1 MKRNLRRLL
10 VAFTVVIVTL
20 ASNVFPATP
29 SAAASDHGSPD
40 SSTYGL
46 YFSCQYM
53 VQPGDNLFRIGLR
66 YGMNYYTLAY
76 QNGLRDPNLI
86 YAGMRLAIPCSTG
99 YPSQPYPMPAYSM
112 SGYPRSGYPMSG
124 YPRSGY
130 PMSGYPMSG
139 YPMSGY
145 PMSGYPMSGYP
156 MSGYPMSGYPTPS
169 PMSTPPSTGQVMVAM
184 RNIAF
189 NPATITIHAGQTV
202 VWQNDDTASHT
213 TTSGS
218 CPGGVRAPMPGWDS
232 GTLNPGQSY
241 SHTFATT
248 GTFSYYCQIHGAMMQ
263 GTIVVMP

>member
-29 SAAASDHGSPD
+29 SAAAFDRWSPNSSAHG
-40 SSTYGL
+40 STYGCL
-46 YFSCQYM
+46 YV

-66 YGMNYYTLAY
+66 YGMNYYALAY
-76 QNGLRDPNLI
+76 HNGLRDPNLI
-86 YAGMRLAIPCSTG
+86 YAGMRLVIPCSTG
-99 YPSQPYPMPAYSM
+99 YPSQPYAPQPYPMRGYSM
-112 SGYPRSGYPMSG
+112 SGYPRSGYPMSN
-124 YPRSGY
+124 Y
-130 PMSGYPMSG
+130 PMP
-139 YPMSGY
+139 
-145 PMSGYPMSGYP
+145 GYP

-169 PMSTPPSTGQVMVAM
+169 PMSTLPSTGQVMVAM

-189 NPATITIHAGQTV
+189 NPAAITIRAGQTV
-202 VWQNDDTASHT
+202 VWQNDDTAPHT

-218 CPGGVRAPMPGWDS
+218 CPGGVCAPMPGWDS

-248 GTFSYYCQIHGAMMQ
+248 GTFSYYCRIHGAMMQ